1 MPSKLSQLSQWC
13 DLGGRAV
20 PLCLSPLSVD
30 VILKMDHKLQ
40 VYGEEIVKVQ

>member
-13 DLGGRAV
+13 DLGGGV